1 MWEGAYSTRVICS
14 ACKKPVAPGAR
25 QCPSCGRTFAVRSA
39 PKKPA
44 PAPEPDLLPPEP
56 PPVRSAPPPLPSRPR
71 RTVPLRGGG
80 KAAQATVGGILSI
93 LVFCGFLGLRVCR
106 VVNKVVGKDYV
117 DVTVTIK
124 PEDHVYGESFQ
135 VDGSFRYSLEVT
147 ALDGP
152 VHMALSS
159 IKGKQVAKED
169 AAVLLAGAEQV
180 EKGKSRAKTG
190 TLRSGNY
197 AWVVISPDGEKP
209 VRVKIK
215 FHATEN

>member
-1 MWEGAYSTRVICS
+1 M
-14 ACKKPVAPGAR
+14 
-25 QCPSCGRTFAVRSA
+25 
-39 PKKPA
+39 
-44 PAPEPDLLPPEP
+44 
-56 PPVRSAPPPLPSRPR
+56 
-71 RTVPLRGGG
+71 
-80 KAAQATVGGILSI
+80 GGIISL

-169 AAVLLAGAEQV
+169 AAVLLAGAEEV
-180 EKGKSRAKTG
+180 GKGKTGAKSG

>member
-1 MWEGAYSTRVICS
+1 M
-14 ACKKPVAPGAR
+14 
-25 QCPSCGRTFAVRSA
+25 RSA
-39 PKKPA
+39 PRKPA
-44 PAPEPDLLPPEP
+44 PASEPELLPPEP
-56 PPVRSAPPPLPSRPR
+56 PPAAARSAPPPRPFPPR
-71 RTVPLRGGG
+71 RSVPLRGGG
-80 KAAQATVGGILSI
+80 KAAQVTVGGILSL

-135 VDGSFRYSLEVT
+135 VDVSFRYSLEVT

-169 AAVLLAGAEQV
+169 AAGLLAGAEEV
-180 EKGKSRAKTG
+180 GKGKTRAKTG

-209 VRVKIK
+209 LRVKIK